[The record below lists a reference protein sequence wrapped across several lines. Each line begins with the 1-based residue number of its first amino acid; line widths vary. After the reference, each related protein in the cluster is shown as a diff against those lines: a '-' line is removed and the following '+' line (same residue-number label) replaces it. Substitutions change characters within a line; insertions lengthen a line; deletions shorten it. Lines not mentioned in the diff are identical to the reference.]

1 MGSKVGGWPTFF
13 LRMQPEIQAI
23 VRHVEQLATPVV
35 EEEGAEIWSV
45 DLRPE
50 SGHWVLRV
58 MLDREGGVTLDDL
71 TRVHRQLS
79 DLLDVHDPVP
89 WRYTL
94 EVSSPGIKR
103 PLLRPGHYRRF
114 LGQRVRVRTKTA
126 QSGRRVFV
134 GPLCE
139 VEEEAI
145 AVQDNDVGMVHI
157 LWEDILKA
165 TTEPDFFVAA
175 QKKSSA

>member
-1 MGSKVGGWPTFF
+1 
-13 LRMQPEIQAI
+13 MQAEIQEI
-23 VRHVEQLATPVV
+23 VQHVERLATPVI
-35 EEEGAEIWSV
+35 EEEGAELWSV

-94 EVSSPGIKR
+94 EVSSPGINR
-103 PLLRPGHYRRF
+103 PLLRPGHYRRV
-114 LGQRVRVRTKTA
+114 LGQKVRVRTKTA
-126 QSGRRVFV
+126 RSGRRVFI
-134 GPLCE
+134 GPLCG
-139 VEEEAI
+139 VEEETI
-145 AVQDNDVGMVHI
+145 AVQDADVGTVRI
-157 LWEDILKA
+157 PWQDIVRA
-165 TTEPDFFVAA
+165 TTEPDFFAGV
-175 QKKSSA
+175 QKKRRA

>member
-1 MGSKVGGWPTFF
+1 
-13 LRMQPEIQAI
+13 MQPAIQDI
-23 VRHVEQLATPVV
+23 VRHVEQLAAPLV
-35 EEEGAEIWSV
+35 EGEGAEIWSI

-50 SGHWVLRV
+50 AGQWVLRV

-79 DLLDVHDPVP
+79 DVLDAHDPVP

-94 EVSSPGIKR
+94 EVSSPGVNR
-103 PLLRPGHYRRF
+103 PLVRPGHYRRF

-134 GPLCE
+134 GLLCE
-139 VEEEAI
+139 VGEG
-145 AVQDNDVGMVHI
+145 AVAVHDHDVGMVHI
-157 LWEDILKA
+157 PWEDIVKA
-165 TTEPDFFVAA
+165 TTEPDFFVGA
-175 QKKSSA
+175 QKKKNA